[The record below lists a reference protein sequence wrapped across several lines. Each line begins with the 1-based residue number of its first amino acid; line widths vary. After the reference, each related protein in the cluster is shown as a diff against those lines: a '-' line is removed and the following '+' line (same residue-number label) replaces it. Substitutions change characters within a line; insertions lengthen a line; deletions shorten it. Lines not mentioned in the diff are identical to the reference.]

1 MLLPFLRML
10 RMNWIGLEIVLH
22 CDVIR
27 CNTVQLT
34 MSKLLVDYRP
44 SLVIILLT
52 LV

>member
-22 CDVIR
+22 CDVR